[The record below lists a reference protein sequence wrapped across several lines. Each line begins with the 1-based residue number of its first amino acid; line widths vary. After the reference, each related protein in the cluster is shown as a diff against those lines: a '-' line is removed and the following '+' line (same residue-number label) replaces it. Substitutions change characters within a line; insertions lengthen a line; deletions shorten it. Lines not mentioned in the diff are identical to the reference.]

1 MRIVPVA
8 ALICSALLLQGCI
21 GAALVGSAAVATK
34 AATDPRSVG
43 TQVDDG
49 TLEARVSGQLNKD
62 KDIKQQR
69 IVPVAYQGKVL
80 LIGQLFLPYRTLLF
94 TSYNSS
100 SIFTTI
106 LSFLFCLRS
115 FITPRSSLPI
125 INITLRNACRLYN

>member
-34 AATDPRSVG
+34 AASDPRSVG

-69 IVPVAYQGKVL
+69 IIPVAYQGKVL
-80 LIGQLFLPYRTLLF
+80 LIGQAEDLWLGGQKRLPPKWTVPNWCITKSAREHRLIWGLPPKTPGLRQK
-94 TSYNSS
+94 SV
-100 SIFTTI
+100 
-106 LSFLFCLRS
+106 LSC
-115 FITPRSSLPI
+115 
-125 INITLRNACRLYN
+125 

>member
-34 AATDPRSVG
+34 AASDPRSVG

-69 IVPVAYQGKVL
+69 IIPVAYQGKVL
-80 LIGQLFLPYRTLLF
+80 LIGQAEDLSLARRAKEIAAKVDGTELV
-94 TSYNSS
+94 YN
-100 SIFTTI
+100 
-106 LSFLFCLRS
+106 
-115 FITPRSSLPI
+115 
-125 INITLRNACRLYN
+125 